1 MRFSHRRVRRHR
13 PCPKDGLGGP
23 TSQVARG
30 CRSGHRAVKK
40 PQLPASLRLIQD
52 LRKESLFVVPLAT
65 SEAARLKMP
74 VGHPRP
80 NVLYIG
86 DPVEAPRYYPAADFH
101 RRVFEHKFAE
111 AMRLV
116 MGLGAT
122 EVRVRWEKGWR
133 GELVGDLQAPI
144 QKLLGAGKLRASAEK
159 KSSLLFEAAPRATG
173 ASGARESRLVP
184 L

>member
-1 MRFSHRRVRRHR
+1 MVV
-13 PCPKDGLGGP
+13 PDEVLAPPGPPPPPLPEGGP
-23 TSQVARG
+23 L
-30 CRSGHRAVKK
+30 RANLVKVRQRLPEWAPGRKK

-122 EVRVRWEKGWR
+122 EVRVRWRR
-133 GELVGDLQAPI
+133 GGEVSW
-144 QKLLGAGKLRASAEK
+144 SATSK
-159 KSSLLFEAAPRATG
+159 RQFRNC
-173 ASGARESRLVP
+173 
-184 L
+184 